1 MVNMLN
7 NSLDTLINDLTNL
20 EEGKRARELA
30 IFLKNKYKTIDEID
44 NHKDD
49 PMVSEFIDSL
59 KELSNLSTLISKI
72 FREELSI

>member
-7 NSLDTLINDLTNL
+7 NTLDTLLNDLENL
-20 EEGKRARELA
+20 KEGKRARELCVY
-30 IFLKNKYKTIDEID
+30 LKNKYKTIDEID

-59 KELSNLSTLISKI
+59 HELSNLSTLISKI

>member
-7 NSLDTLINDLTNL
+7 NSLDKLINDLENL

-30 IFLKNKYKTIDEID
+30 IFLKNKYHTIDEID

-49 PMVSEFIDSL
+49 PMVSEFTI
-59 KELSNLSTLISKI
+59 LIVSHKHIWVI
-72 FREELSI
+72 F

>member
-7 NSLDTLINDLTNL
+7 NSLDTLLNDLENL
-20 EEGKRARELA
+20 KEGKRARELA
-30 IFLKNKYKTIDEID
+30 LYLKNKYKTIDEID

-59 KELSNLSTLISKI
+59 HELSNLSTIISKI

>member
-1 MVNMLN
+1 MLN
-7 NSLDTLINDLTNL
+7 NSLDKLINDLENL

-30 IFLKNKYKTIDEID
+30 IFLKNKYHTIDEID

-59 KELSNLSTLISKI
+59 KELSNLSNLITKI